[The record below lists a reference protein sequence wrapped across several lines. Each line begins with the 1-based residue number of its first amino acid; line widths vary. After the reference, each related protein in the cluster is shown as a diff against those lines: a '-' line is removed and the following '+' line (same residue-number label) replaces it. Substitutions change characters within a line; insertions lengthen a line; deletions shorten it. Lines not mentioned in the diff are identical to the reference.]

1 MILKA
6 NSLTQP
12 IYLTPSAI
20 PNASKLAS
28 VVSSF
33 KKRVEKNIGT
43 FEAMQCLISDLRS
56 LGVKPIIDTVTFE
69 NETTKEVL
77 TYTVENVV
85 EQNYYYIVYLVL
97 ALVENESYLMKAF
110 SDGNEVFKTIVFCT
124 NQNPADFS
132 INNNRYT
139 QRASN
144 NQYKVYE

>member
-1 MILKA
+1 MILKS
-6 NSLTQP
+6 NSLTQT
-12 IYLTPSAI
+12 IYLTPSTI
-20 PNASKLAS
+20 
-28 VVSSF
+28 
-33 KKRVEKNIGT
+33 NIDSIT
-43 FEAMQCLISDLRS
+43 F
-56 LGVKPIIDTVTFE
+56 T

-77 TYTVENVV
+77 TYAVENVI
-85 EQNYYYIVYLVL
+85 EENYYSVVNLVL
-97 ALVENESYLMKAF
+97 ELVENESYLMKGF